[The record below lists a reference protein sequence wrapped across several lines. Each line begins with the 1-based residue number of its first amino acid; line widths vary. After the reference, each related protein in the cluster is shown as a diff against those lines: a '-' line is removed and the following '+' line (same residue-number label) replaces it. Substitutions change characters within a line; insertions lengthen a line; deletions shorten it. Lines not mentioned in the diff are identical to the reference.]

1 MPARTAI
8 VTGAGAGLGAAIAT
22 RLAAEGYRVAVLDF
36 NAETA
41 RCTAARLDG
50 AIGITVDV
58 SDEASVEA
66 AVAAA
71 VAHLGMAPDL
81 LVNNAGIV
89 RFGPLLEQS
98 VADFRRVVE
107 VNLMG
112 CYIVSRAVA
121 RRMVA
126 RASGCIVNMTS
137 INALTPGPNAGAYPA
152 TKAAVA
158 SLTEHFAVELG
169 KHGIRVNS
177 IAPGFIDAGM
187 SAPIFADPKVR
198 ALRGSGV
205 PLGGLGTAEDIANA
219 VVFLASDAA
228 RYINAHQLVV
238 DGGVVANLLA
248 LLPREKQGA

>member
-8 VTGAGAGLGAAIAT
+8 VTGAGNGLGAAIAE
-22 RLAAEGYRVAVLDF
+22 RLAAVGYRVAVLDF
-36 NAETA
+36 NAEAA
-41 RCTAARLDG
+41 RLTAARIG
-50 AIGITVDV
+50 AASLAADV
-58 SDEASVEA
+58 SDEASVDA
-66 AVAAA
+66 AVAEA
-71 VAHLGMAPDL
+71 VAAFGGAPDL

-98 VADFRRVVE
+98 VAEFRRVVE

-112 CYIVSRAVA
+112 CYIVTRAVA
-121 RRMVA
+121 RHMVA
-126 RASGCIVNMTS
+126 RGSGCVINITS
-137 INALTPGPNAGAYPA
+137 INAITPGPNSGAYPA

-177 IAPGFIDAGM
+177 VAPGFIDAGM

-205 PLGGLGTAEDIANA
+205 PLGGLGTAEDVANA

-248 LLPREKQGA
+248 LLPRERPGG

>member
-8 VTGAGAGLGAAIAT
+8 VTGAGSGLGAAIAE

-36 NAETA
+36 NAEAA
-41 RCTAARLDG
+41 RLTAARIG
-50 AIGITVDV
+50 AASLAADV
-58 SDEASVEA
+58 SDEASVDA
-66 AVAAA
+66 AVAEA
-71 VAHLGMAPDL
+71 VAAFGAAPDL

-112 CYIVSRAVA
+112 CYIVTRAVA
-121 RRMVA
+121 RHMVA
-126 RASGCIVNMTS
+126 RGSGCVINITS
-137 INALTPGPNAGAYPA
+137 INAITPGPNAGAYPA

-205 PLGGLGTAEDIANA
+205 PLGGLGTAEDVANA

-248 LLPREKQGA
+248 LLPREKQGG